1 MLTMENMGGAPPEE
15 TLTESQKQ
23 PERPTKW
30 GDEDEKVFN
39 PPSFYAVARGV
50 PLHEVEYLIRL
61 YRLDE
66 LVKMKNVGQLDLQ
79 DRDVRSP
86 SPEPIYD
93 KDGKRLNTT
102 EQRMKDEMVDEI
114 TTLIDE
120 CKDMNPNFIP
130 PHEFR
135 NVKKSRKIF
144 IPESATGGKNNF
156 AGLIL
161 GQKGEN
167 QKKIETKTGC
177 KISLRGKS
185 AHTVSILIFQY
196 RFLTSLEKE
205 IWL

>member
-1 MLTMENMGGAPPEE
+1 MENMSGAPPPE
-15 TLTESQKQ
+15 TLSKAQKK
-23 PERPTKW
+23 PERMTKW
-30 GDEDEKVFN
+30 GNDDEKVFS
-39 PPSFYAVARGV
+39 PPSFYAIARGV
-50 PLHEVEYLIRL
+50 PLHEVEYLLRL

-66 LVKMKNVGQLDLQ
+66 LIKMKNIGQLDLQ

-86 SPEPIYD
+86 SPEPVYD

-102 EQRMKDEMVDEI
+102 EIRMKDEMMEEI
-114 TTLIDE
+114 MTLIDE

-135 NVKKSRKIF
+135 NLKKSRKIY
-144 IPESATGGKNNF
+144 IPETAQGSKNNF

-177 KISLRGKS
+177 KISLKGRS
-185 AHTVSILIFQY
+185 AHTVRAIIRCF
-196 RFLTSLEKE
+196 KN
-205 IWL
+205 